1 MSGLDIAGMG
11 PGESTATG
19 GVADYRLDR
28 VAARRTVSGRW
39 LDCGSCDGE
48 YADGLAER
56 GADRVVGVEIDPD
69 RARRAA
75 ARPPLGDVRFVV
87 AAAEAL
93 PFRDGSFDGVLLNE
107 VLEHVADE
115 RASLAEIRRVMSTGA
130 VLALFSPN
138 RWFPF
143 EGHGMTTRWWS
154 VGFPVPLLPW
164 LPARWTARVM
174 QARNYWPHQLQAL
187 VRGADLAIMETGSAM
202 PLLSH
207 YRWAPE
213 PIAAW
218 YRANL
223 SRLERHSVVRRF
235 GVSTFILASGG
246 STG

>member
-1 MSGLDIAGMG
+1 MSDLVVGGMG

-28 VAARRTVSGRW
+28 VAGRRNVAGRW

-48 YADGLAER
+48 YADGLADR
-56 GADRVVGVEIDPD
+56 GADWVVGVEIDPA
-69 RARRAA
+69 RAQRAA
-75 ARPPLGDVRFVV
+75 ARRGRADVRFVV

-93 PFRDGSFDGVLLNE
+93 PFREGSFAGVLLNE

-115 RASLAEIRRVMSTGA
+115 RASLGEIQRVMAIDA
-130 VLALFSPN
+130 VLALFSPS

-143 EGHGMTTRWWS
+143 EGHGMTTRWWT

-174 QARNYWPHQLQAL
+174 QARNYWPHQLRSL
-187 VRGADLAIMETGSAM
+187 VRDAGLAVLETGSAM

-213 PIAAW
+213 PLAAW

-223 SRLERHSVVRRF
+223 SRLERHSLVRRF
-235 GVSTFILASGG
+235 GVSTFILASRKAAE
-246 STG
+246 